1 MISNHDR
8 NHVPCDG
15 VFVVSFFKT
24 MYNKT
29 IIRFGF
35 CDIRNNQ
42 GLGKCY
48 QFRPFGSADNILFY
62 LDLDYSGYHK
72 NHIQYLFVVNI
83 IIIMSLIII
92 ISYYYYSQHYRLL
105 KSSVILMET

>member
-1 MISNHDR
+1 
-8 NHVPCDG
+8 
-15 VFVVSFFKT
+15 

-29 IIRFGF
+29 IISFGF

-48 QFRPFGSADNILFY
+48 QFRPFGSADNIFFY

-72 NHIQYLFVVNI
+72 NPIQYLFVVNI
-83 IIIMSLIII
+83 IVMPWSSLSAVIII
-92 ISYYYYSQHYRLL
+92 YNIIGFLNHPLF
-105 KSSVILMET
+105 

>member
-1 MISNHDR
+1 M
-8 NHVPCDG
+8 C
-15 VFVVSFFKT
+15 
-24 MYNKT
+24 NKT

-48 QFRPFGSADNILFY
+48 QFWPFGSADNTLFY

-92 ISYYYYSQHYRLL
+92 IRYYKSHGSWLLLLFTTLLASEIIRYSNGNLELNCAKWFGKYYA
-105 KSSVILMET
+105 

>member
-1 MISNHDR
+1 
-8 NHVPCDG
+8 
-15 VFVVSFFKT
+15 

-29 IIRFGF
+29 IFRFGF
-35 CDIRNNQ
+35 CDMRNNQ

-105 KSSVILMET
+105 KSSVILMETWN

>member
-1 MISNHDR
+1 
-8 NHVPCDG
+8 
-15 VFVVSFFKT
+15 

-29 IIRFGF
+29 SISFGF

-48 QFRPFGSADNILFY
+48 QFRPFGSADNIFFY

>member
-1 MISNHDR
+1 M
-8 NHVPCDG
+8 C
-15 VFVVSFFKT
+15 
-24 MYNKT
+24 NKT

-35 CDIRNNQ
+35 CDIRNHQ

-48 QFRPFGSADNILFY
+48 QLWPFGSADNTFFY
-62 LDLDYSGYHK
+62 LDLDYSEYHK

-83 IIIMSLIII
+83 IVMSLIII

>member
-1 MISNHDR
+1 
-8 NHVPCDG
+8 
-15 VFVVSFFKT
+15 

-83 IIIMSLIII
+83 IIMPLIII
-92 ISYYYYSQHYRLL
+92 ISYYYYWQHYRLL
-105 KSSVILMET
+105 KSSVILMETWN

>member
-1 MISNHDR
+1 M
-8 NHVPCDG
+8 C
-15 VFVVSFFKT
+15 
-24 MYNKT
+24 NKT

-48 QFRPFGSADNILFY
+48 QFWPFGLADNTLFY
-62 LDLDYSGYHK
+62 VDLDYSGYDK
-72 NHIQYLFVVNI
+72 NHIQYLFVDNI

-105 KSSVILMET
+105 KLFVILMVT

>member
-1 MISNHDR
+1 
-8 NHVPCDG
+8 
-15 VFVVSFFKT
+15 

-62 LDLDYSGYHK
+62 LDLDYSEYHK

-83 IIIMSLIII
+83 IVMPWSSLSAVIII
-92 ISYYYYSQHYRLL
+92 HNIIGFLNHPLF
-105 KSSVILMET
+105 